1 MLFFFRKVNEPVL
14 LFDPN
19 FNNVSTVAT
28 LNSFLIYEIN
38 IKKQL
43 CK

>member
-19 FNNVSTVAT
+19 FNNVS
-28 LNSFLIYEIN
+28 SY
-38 IKKQL
+38 IKFISNL
-43 CK
+43 